1 MCVYVC
7 VYVCVRVYVCVYV
20 CICVYMY
27 VCICIM
33 YACIYVYMHSCIFVS
48 SSSPTAMGSAPVGVR
63 CQFHQLPPT
72 FSLRS
77 HLCIF
82 VYVCIIIICLG
93 GNVRWENVLLKTGGG
108 IVRGRI
114 VRRGIVRG
122 DYCPIVD
129 CQTSDLCELQQNPHA
144 YMDDRSSLDLE
155 AEHGV
160 TMDDMLASPW
170 LTGIVEVR
178 FQNTCRCDKRGEKN
192 TRGLQLRL
200 TAATKGANIS

>member
-1 MCVYVC
+1 MSDGKMSYSK
-7 VYVCVRVYVCVYV
+7 REEEL
-20 CICVYMY
+20 
-27 VCICIM
+27 
-33 YACIYVYMHSCIFVS
+33 S
-48 SSSPTAMGSAPVGVR
+48 
-63 CQFHQLPPT
+63 
-72 FSLRS
+72 
-77 HLCIF
+77 
-82 VYVCIIIICLG
+82 G
-93 GNVRWENVLLKTGGG
+93 GELSGGELSGGLLSYT
-108 IVRGRI
+108 
-114 VRRGIVRG
+114 
-122 DYCPIVD
+122 PIVD

>member
-1 MCVYVC
+1 MCICRPMCLYVCAYMYACMYVC
-7 VYVCVRVYVCVYV
+7 VYMYACMYVYV
-20 CICVYMY
+20 CICM
-27 VCICIM
+27 M

-122 DYCPIVD
+122 IIVLH
-129 CQTSDLCELQQNPHA
+129 SDRRLPNFRFVRITAKSP
-144 YMDDRSSLDLE
+144 RV
-155 AEHGV
+155 HG
-160 TMDDMLASPW
+160 
-170 LTGIVEVR
+170 
-178 FQNTCRCDKRGEKN
+178 
-192 TRGLQLRL
+192 
-200 TAATKGANIS
+200 